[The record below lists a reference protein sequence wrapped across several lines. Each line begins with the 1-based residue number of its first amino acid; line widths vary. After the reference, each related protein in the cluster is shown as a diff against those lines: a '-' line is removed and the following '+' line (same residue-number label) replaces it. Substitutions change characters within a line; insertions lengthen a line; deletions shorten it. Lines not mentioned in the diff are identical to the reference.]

1 MFQTDDSPREL
12 SSVADGAPAAAAAQA
27 ASRPVGACSNHS
39 SGSRRSTTPQ
49 NGSAVRLASYSAE
62 GASWLSKACPARRCL
77 ARQGMV
83 GQGAGEADRVE
94 APEQVAW
101 IGPGSASVRGLVK
114 EVRVERRHGR
124 WRRCESGRASCSAS
138 KRPLSTATTTV
149 DKPRKPPAMRGAAAG
164 ADGLRPRRMSS
175 HPVDT
180 SRALVARCLEFV
192 TKDAS
197 SRKKASAD
205 LLTNR

>member
-1 MFQTDDSPREL
+1 MGWAWARIGARPGQGSPGRAPPW
-12 SSVADGAPAAAAAQA
+12 SVAPLRIRLGIMSCLEAAAVDDHHDG
-27 ASRPVGACSNHS
+27 RKHPV
-39 SGSRRSTTPQ
+39 
-49 NGSAVRLASYSAE
+49 
-62 GASWLSKACPARRCL
+62 
-77 ARQGMV
+77 
-83 GQGAGEADRVE
+83 
-94 APEQVAW
+94 
-101 IGPGSASVRGLVK
+101 
-114 EVRVERRHGR
+114 
-124 WRRCESGRASCSAS
+124 
-138 KRPLSTATTTV
+138 
-149 DKPRKPPAMRGAAAG
+149 MRGAAAG

>member
-62 GASWLSKACPARRCL
+62 GAPWLSRAWPARRCL
-77 ARQGMV
+77 ARRGMA

-101 IGPGSASVRGLVK
+101 VGPGPASARGLVK

-124 WRRCESGRASCSAS
+124 WRRCESGWASCPAS
-138 KRPLSTATTTV
+138 KPPLSTTTTTV
-149 DKPRKPPAMRGAAAG
+149 GNIRSCAAQQLVPMASVRDACPVTRSTHRVPWLRAVSNLSRKMHPVVKKPRQ
-164 ADGLRPRRMSS
+164 
-175 HPVDT
+175 T
-180 SRALVARCLEFV
+180 C
-192 TKDAS
+192 
-197 SRKKASAD
+197 
-205 LLTNR
+205 